1 MARLITD
8 IPNSKNDNPSVYP
21 RGYTPDAS
29 GSVAGAT
36 GGEAAFGD
44 MIQFFSKLMA
54 DTSPAITPN
63 SLPDNETNGYQL
75 FQAFINYVRNVLTA
89 TETAKGTVEKATS
102 QEVIDGTSNKFIDAA
117 QFVDKRMFLNPS
129 ITSSSTTTF
138 TVTDDYDVYN
148 FTGATLPTVTMPTPV
163 GRKNRLI
170 VLRSTSTYGDNIT
183 IANTDNGESQNLQ
196 FSPSESNS
204 NEFLPGSFG
213 KLEGIYFV
221 FLSDGEK
228 WNVLERYYRLLG

>member
-8 IPNSKNDNPSVYP
+8 ITNSKSDQATVYP
-21 RGYTPDAS
+21 RGYVVDAS
-29 GSVAGAT
+29 GSEAGT
-36 GGEAAFGD
+36 TVGEQMVGD
-44 MIQFFSKLMA
+44 MLQFFSKLMA
-54 DTSPAITPN
+54 DASPSISPN

-170 VLRSTSTYGDNIT
+170 VLRSTVTYGDNIT
-183 IANTDNGESQNLQ
+183 IANTDLGESQNFQ
-196 FSPSESNS
+196 FTPSESNS
-204 NEFLPGSFG
+204 NKFLPGVFG

-221 FLSDGEK
+221 FLSDGER
-228 WNVLERYYRLLG
+228 WNVLERYYR